1 MNTRKI
7 SIIVLLPVLAA
18 WLGGVRSISLASQA
32 AASDPVWGSKPV
44 LSYFALTA
52 SLSEVMRLELG
63 LSEAQF
69 ASIRQAA
76 QQEAQRLRKLELSSL
91 DIVQDEEL
99 SLAEKRARIDV
110 SGYNQR
116 VVDLLADTHAQL
128 ESGLGVADTARLVD
142 WIEGRW
148 LEEQELH
155 GLASIDQTSLARTY
169 SVYATRFDTDSYIV
183 ALPDQCLKRAN
194 AGSHVCDN
202 SGYSTG
208 QNYSVRLEYQDSVTA
223 KVGESGPW
231 NVDDNYWSG
240 VGDPQPRR
248 LFPDLKAGM
257 PEAQA
262 AYFDD
267 YNNGEDQ
274 FGRTVTAP
282 YGIDLADQVSI
293 DIGLN
298 PGVND
303 WIEVTFLWTD
313 GWDEIQSDYVLLT
326 EPSDLTPPYTGD
338 MCVTAWHRITGYGDH
353 AYLTLNV
360 SEASQSTNSAEWQA
374 DLPASGEYQVLAFVP
389 DHPPIDWLCPAKE
402 IPRDTA
408 SAKYTV
414 YYDGG
419 QKSVSRDQG
428 PLANMWLDLGTY
440 DFSGD
445 GKVTLSDVT
454 GEEDL
459 SHTVAFSAVLFRS
472 LDYPEPTPEPTPTAT
487 PTPTPTPA
495 PFIWAGSG
503 IAPPSTTITIPV
515 GASHLQLPGLGTA
528 NIDVQYDPARVEAV
542 GCQPDPAGV
551 FDSQSCDLSLE
562 KDGVNPD
569 ALRFSLGSAA
579 GVSGNSLLAQLG
591 FRAVGAE
598 GEVARLDLIVQVFET
613 PLGEPITVQAY
624 DGLVCIA
631 PCSNLA
637 YLPLILHP

>member
-1 MNTRKI
+1 M
-7 SIIVLLPVLAA
+7 A
-18 WLGGVRSISLASQA
+18 WLGGMRSITTAIQA
-32 AASDPVWGSKPV
+32 ATPSPVWGSKPV
-44 LSYFALTA
+44 LSYFTLTA

-76 QQEAQRLRKLELSSL
+76 QQEAQRLQELELASL
-91 DIVQDEEL
+91 DIVQDDGL
-99 SLAEKRARIDV
+99 SLPEKRARIAA

-116 VVDLLADTHAQL
+116 VEDILAGTQAQL
-128 ESGLGVADTARLVD
+128 ESGLGAAGTARLVD
-142 WIEGRW
+142 WIESRW

-155 GLASIDQTSLARTY
+155 GLASVEQTSVARTY
-169 SVYATRFDTDSYIV
+169 SIYATRFDTDSYIV

-194 AGSHVCDN
+194 AGSHVCDD
-202 SGYSTG
+202 SGYATG

-248 LFPDLKAGM
+248 LFPDLEPGM

-262 AYFDD
+262 AFFDD
-267 YNNGEDQ
+267 YNDGEDQ

-303 WIEVTFLWTD
+303 WIEVTFLWTE
-313 GWDEIQSDYVLLT
+313 GWNEIQSEYLLLT
-326 EPSDLTPPYTGD
+326 EPSELNPPYTGD

-408 SAKYTV
+408 AARYTV
-414 YYDGG
+414 HYEGG
-419 QKSVSRDQG
+419 QKSVTRDQG

-445 GKVTLSDVT
+445 GLVTLSDVT

-459 SHTVAFSAVLFRS
+459 SHTVAFSAILFRS

-487 PTPTPTPA
+487 PTPKPTPA
-495 PFIWAGSG
+495 PFVWAGSG
-503 IAPPSTTITIPV
+503 IAPPSTTITIPL
-515 GASHLQLPGLGTA
+515 GASHLQLPGLGVA
-528 NIDVQYDPARVEAV
+528 SIDVQYDPARLQAV
-542 GCQPDPAGV
+542 GCQPDPGGL
-551 FDSQSCDLSLE
+551 FDSQSCDLSFE
-562 KDGVNPD
+562 NDGTSPD
-569 ALRFSLGSAA
+569 ALRFSLGSTA
-579 GVSGNSLLAQLG
+579 GVSGNPLLAQLG
-591 FRAVGAE
+591 FRAVGEA
-598 GEVARLDLIVQVFET
+598 GLAARLDLLVQVFET
-613 PLGEPITVQAY
+613 PLGEPIFVQAFG
-624 DGLVCIA
+624 GLVCIA
-631 PCSNLA
+631 PCSNLS
-637 YLPLILHP
+637 YLPLILRP